1 MKDNLLHD
9 RYNILEMVLLQMQV
23 FSIKETFAH
32 TAYFAD
38 KESVLLIRAYI
49 LLKPFCSFPF
59 PTKF

>member
-1 MKDNLLHD
+1 
-9 RYNILEMVLLQMQV
+9 MVLLQMQV